1 MYSRRQQICNFQLLL
16 ITINNCALIHNL
28 SSSIPHSLH
37 DKMQTDQNVSNKN
50 AKSLNIPFLP
60 TRRNHTNMF
69 LITGPPPF
77 RRCSVVKISHL
88 QQANADTCYD
98 STRQPSAKANG
109 AATEQ

>member
-1 MYSRRQQICNFQLLL
+1 MYSRRQQICNLQLLL

-50 AKSLNIPFLP
+50 AKSLNIPQEP
-60 TRRNHTNMF
+60 HKHVSHNW
-69 LITGPPPF
+69 PPPF
-77 RRCSVVKISHL
+77 RHCSVVKISHL
-88 QQANADTCYD
+88 QQTNADTCYD

-109 AATEQ
+109 GATEH